1 MKKLVITAV
10 SVAAA
15 LAVGGAANASV
26 TATTAPGAAVYA
38 GPAPTYDFDTPA
50 TTPTFS
56 GGAVVGPGTTS
67 GQFAQP
73 LGSTGLYY
81 SVGPS
86 TSSPGTLDIANATG
100 VNWVSFIWGSVD
112 TYNTLEV
119 LGTGGAVLAT
129 INGATLPPANG
140 NQGAANSNPIV
151 TLTFSGQD
159 AFDFSGLRLKST
171 SNAFEIDNI
180 AVNAV
185 PEPATWAMFIL
196 GFGLLGGLLR
206 VRTAERRRSTS
217 ALSFS

>member
-1 MKKLVITAV
+1 MKKLVLTSTAV
-10 SVAAA
+10 A
-15 LAVGGAANASV
+15 LASMATAAGASV
-26 TATTAPGAAVYA
+26 TVTTSPGAAVYA
-38 GPAPTYDFDTPA
+38 GPAPTYDFDTPG
-50 TTPTFS
+50 TTPTNS
-56 GGAVVGPGTTS
+56 GGGIVGPGTTS

-73 LGSTGLYY
+73 LGSTGKYF

-86 TSSPGTLDIANATG
+86 TSSPGTIDIANATG

-119 LGTGGAVLAT
+119 LGTGGSVLAT
-129 INGATLPPANG
+129 IMGGSLPPANG
-140 NQGAANSNPIV
+140 NQASANSNPIV

-159 AFDFSGLRLKST
+159 AFDFSGLRLSST

-196 GFGLLGGLLR
+196 GFGLLGGVLR
-206 VRTAERRRSTS
+206 ARTAARRRSHS